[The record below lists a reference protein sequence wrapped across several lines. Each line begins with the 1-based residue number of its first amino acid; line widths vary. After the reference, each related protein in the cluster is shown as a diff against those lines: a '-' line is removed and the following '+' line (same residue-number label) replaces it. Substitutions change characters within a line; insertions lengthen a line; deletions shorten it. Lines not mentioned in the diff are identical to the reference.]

1 MNNLYLSYKQL
12 SGRWSYNRLFD
23 NGNYGQGTVT
33 FKKNNNNF
41 IYSETGT
48 LNLINGA
55 VLKSKRKYIYRLSRN
70 KLEIYF
76 YETPEILFQT
86 IELKKNG
93 SMFFGQSTH
102 QCKEDYYNSNYIF
115 KIDSEF
121 KITHNVFG
129 PKKNYKSQ
137 TTYKKLY

>member
-33 FKKNNNNF
+33 FKKNNNNL

-86 IELKKNG
+86 IELKKMEVCFLVNQLINVKKIITIQII
-93 SMFFGQSTH
+93 FLKLTQSL
-102 QCKEDYYNSNYIF
+102 K
-115 KIDSEF
+115 
-121 KITHNVFG
+121 
-129 PKKNYKSQ
+129 
-137 TTYKKLY
+137 